1 MGFEYASIKLL
12 FPDPRC
18 RLHLFLRRLRLN
30 AASVACCCCLLLL
43 PVVAACC
50 RCLLLEFFEWAPQF
64 FRICRI
70 RPYFQ
75 NKRLPVIAPK
85 PPPASE
91 LDSRITGVA
100 VGSDSFWN
108 SSFESWAQDQ
118 RVARMISRALQKSE
132 GRKWETAIDSL
143 LPSQVSVDI
152 LLWCSR
158 ANFSLILCLDLY
170 LSSWT
175 PANQWNKIFS
185 HLFTGAHKK
194 KSWLWFSEEVLHH

>member
-30 AASVACCCCLLLL
+30 AASS
-43 PVVAACC
+43 PVVAARCC
-50 RCLLLEFFEWAPQF
+50 CLLLEFFEWAPQF
-64 FRICRI
+64 FQICRI

-75 NKRLPVIAPK
+75 NKRLPVITPK
-85 PPPASE
+85 PGPPSE

-100 VGSDSFWN
+100 VGSDGFWN
-108 SSFESWAQDQ
+108 SSFESWARDQ

-143 LPSQVSVDI
+143 LPSQVSVAI

-158 ANFSLILCLDLY
+158 TNFSLILCLDLY

-175 PANQWNKIFS
+175 PANQWTALFS
-185 HLFTGAHKK
+185 HLFTGAHTKNYTFW
-194 KSWLWFSEEVLHH
+194 SPNV